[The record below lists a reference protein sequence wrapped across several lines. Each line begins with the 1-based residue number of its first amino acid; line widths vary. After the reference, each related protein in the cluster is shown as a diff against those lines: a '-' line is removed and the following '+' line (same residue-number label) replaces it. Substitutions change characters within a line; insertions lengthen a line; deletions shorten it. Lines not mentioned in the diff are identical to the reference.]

1 MMMLGCHRKV
11 VDFSLISILKWES
24 KVTVITGVAKAGF
37 HWQRSR
43 SRSRK
48 SASDLVKIENRSRK
62 RSHKFDGIGD
72 GRISLDNNVFSHLG
86 SKDEKKTNDG
96 HHDKS
101 DHFRAQI
108 ESGMRDLDGPE
119 LLQFAMKFVQSA
131 LKKSQVGNQ
140 LNLQV

>member
-1 MMMLGCHRKV
+1 MSIFIRSEALTTPTPTRSPVKT
-11 VDFSLISILKWES
+11 SLKRQGKPVSA
-24 KVTVITGVAKAGF
+24 VTEYNYRNLWVF
-37 HWQRSR
+37 LLRFR
-43 SRSRK
+43 
-48 SASDLVKIENRSRK
+48 
-62 RSHKFDGIGD
+62 
-72 GRISLDNNVFSHLG
+72 SLDNNVFSHLG
-86 SKDEKKTNDG
+86 SKDEKKTNHG

-119 LLQFAMKFVQSA
+119 LLQFAIKFVQSA